1 MEVAGQVDD
10 VPLVLAEH
18 PVEPRGAQR
27 LLEATDVAPVPLD
40 GQPVRHVAETG
51 RGIAPWGGPPPGHGA
66 RGVARG
72 CERRG
77 RGKERG
83 AEESTPRGHKGL
95 ARGEV
100 VHEPP
105 LRYTA
110 RARCATKAP

>member
-18 PVEPRGAQR
+18 PVEPCGAQR

-40 GQPVRHVAETG
+40 RQPVRDVAEAG

-77 RGKERG
+77 GGDERG
-83 AEESTPRGHKGL
+83 AEEITSRGHKGL
-95 ARGEV
+95 ERGESF
-100 VHEPP
+100 
-105 LRYTA
+105 TS
-110 RARCATKAP
+110 RC